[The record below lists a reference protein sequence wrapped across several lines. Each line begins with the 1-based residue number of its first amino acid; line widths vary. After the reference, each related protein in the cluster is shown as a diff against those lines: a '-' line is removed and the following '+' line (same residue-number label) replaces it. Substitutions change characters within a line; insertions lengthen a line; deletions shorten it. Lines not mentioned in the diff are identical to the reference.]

1 MFYNAEVMAIFGKL
15 VQLNARVSLRV
26 KLAGAFAALVILSGA
41 ITFWL
46 TTQALHGAF
55 HAFTLQSGIIQAYQ
69 LQEAF
74 AAHYERVGSWRSIEM
89 SLAMLAYHANL
100 ILADAEGIV
109 VLAADP
115 QWVSRKLPEEVLT
128 AGVPI
133 NVAGRRVGTLVAGAL
148 EDAFSP
154 LEQTFLD
161 SLSSSIWRAGTL
173 AALAATVLGVL
184 LLRQLTVPLRRLAQV
199 TEQISLGNTPGPRLP
214 VYSRDELGQLSA
226 AFNRMV
232 ERLERSEK
240 LRRQMIADIAHE
252 LRTPLTV
259 IQGNLQAI
267 LDGVYEPTPNVIASI
282 HEESL
287 LLARLVGDLRDLS
300 LAEAGELRL
309 EKQLTDIRDAIRQTV
324 TVIEPRLASKRIAL
338 NVTLPDEPV
347 LVEIDPQRIQQ
358 VLLNILSNAER
369 YTPEDGQITL
379 SAVNFNTEVHISVTD
394 SGPGIAPEDLPYVF
408 ERFWRGDR
416 SRSRATGG
424 TGLGLAIAKQFVEA
438 HGGRIWAESTP
449 GKGSTFAFS
458 LPSERARKGG

>member
-1 MFYNAEVMAIFGKL
+1 MKFLRNIPLALKLWLVFFVVIAIGMGISYLLAERATTQQFIVLSGRRNLEQAQLLAPLLAEYYAQHGSWEGVQSILERERPGRGKGPPWGDPWQRFALLDSGGRVVIGQAPAEISREALDSVGVPIVVNGVHVAWLVPTTGMEHLSRGEQEFLRSTRGAIL
-15 VQLNARVSLRV
+15 
-26 KLAGAFAALVILSGA
+26 LAGVIAAGAALVLGGL
-41 ITFWL
+41 FL
-46 TTQALHGAF
+46 
-55 HAFTLQSGIIQAYQ
+55 
-69 LQEAF
+69 
-74 AAHYERVGSWRSIEM
+74 R
-89 SLAMLAYHANL
+89 N
-100 ILADAEGIV
+100 ILA
-109 VLAADP
+109 P
-115 QWVSRKLPEEVLT
+115 
-128 AGVPI
+128 
-133 NVAGRRVGTLVAGAL
+133 
-148 EDAFSP
+148 
-154 LEQTFLD
+154 
-161 SLSSSIWRAGTL
+161 
-173 AALAATVLGVL
+173 
-184 LLRQLTVPLRRLAQV
+184 LRQLENASQRLAQGDLSQRVPV
-199 TEQISLGNTPGPRLP
+199 TG
-214 VYSRDELGQLSA
+214 RDEIGHLAES
-226 AFNRMV
+226 FNRMV

-309 EKQLTDIRDAIRQTV
+309 EKQLTDIRDVIRQTI
-324 TVIEPRLASKRIAL
+324 TVIEPRLASKRIVL
-338 NVTLPDEPV
+338 TVTLPDEPV

-438 HGGRIWAESTP
+438 HGGRIWAESTL

-458 LPSERARKGG
+458 LPICYAG